1 MKMIS
6 GLKDIINEFDTFIL
20 DQWGVLHNGGDA
32 FPNAIETLQFLKQH
46 DKKVVILSNSGN
58 THNFSY
64 QRLTDSGISR
74 DLYIDVLTSGDHM
87 RHNFKQGKFGHLGS
101 HALVFGWGDGINGT
115 VLEDCGLTSV
125 GIEDASFIMC
135 YGVERG
141 TVAEYQADLDIA
153 YARGLEMVVSNPDLV
168 AMSPDGG
175 LKLCPGSIANAY
187 AEMGGKVHW
196 HGKPQ
201 AEVYDMCRTLL
212 GGWDNAIAV
221 GDSLEHDIRGANTAG
236 ISSLFLTTGIHAD
249 DLTQKMANKED
260 VIDGSAIADLSR
272 EFDVMPSHYIDW
284 FQVN

>member
-6 GLKDIINEFDTFIL
+6 GLSDIINDFDTFIL

-32 FPNAIETLQFLKQH
+32 FPNAVATLEYLQQH
-46 DKKVVILSNSGN
+46 NKKVVILSNSGN

-87 RHNFKQGKFGHLGS
+87 RHNFKQGKFDHLGPN
-101 HALVFGWGDGINGT
+101 ALVFGWGEGINGT

-125 GIEDASFIMC
+125 AIEDASFIMC

-141 TVAEYQADLDIA
+141 TVADYQTDLDIA
-153 YARGLEMVVSNPDLV
+153 FSRGLEMVVSNPDLV
-168 AMSPDGG
+168 AMRPDGG
-175 LKLCPGSIANAY
+175 LNLCPGSIAMAY
-187 AEMGGKVHW
+187 ADMGGTVHW

-201 AEVYDMCRTLL
+201 AEVYAMCHTLL

-236 ISSLFLTTGIHAD
+236 IASLFLTTGIHAD
-249 DLTQKMANKED
+249 DLTAKMANKEYTSD
-260 VIDGSAIADLSR
+260 DDLVADLSR

-284 FQVN
+284 FQVD

>member
-6 GLKDIINEFDTFIL
+6 GLKDIINDFDTFIL

-32 FPNAIETLQFLKQH
+32 FPNAVATLEFLKQH

-64 QRLTDSGISR
+64 QRLTDSGIRR

-87 RHNFKQGKFGHLGS
+87 RHNFKQGKFDNLGS
-101 HALVFGWGDGINGT
+101 NALVFGWGEGINGT

-125 GIEDASFIMC
+125 AIDDASLIMC

-141 TVAEYQADLDIA
+141 TVADYQRDLDIA
-153 YARGLEMVVSNPDLV
+153 FARGLEMVVSNPDLV
-168 AMSPDGG
+168 AMSPTGE
-175 LKLCPGSIANAY
+175 LKLCPGSIATAY
-187 AEMGGKVHW
+187 AAMGGKVHW

-201 AEVYDMCRTLL
+201 AEVYAMCHTLL

-249 DLTQKMANKED
+249 DLSAKMTNKDD
-260 VIDGSAIADLSR
+260 VISASAVADLSR
-272 EFDVMPSHYIDW
+272 EFDVQPSHYIDW
-284 FQVN
+284 FQVD

>member
-32 FPNAIETLQFLKQH
+32 FPSAVATLELLKQH

-87 RHNFKQGKFGHLGS
+87 RHNFKQGKFTKLGTN
-101 HALVFGWGDGINGT
+101 ALVFGWDDGVQTT
-115 VLEDCGLTSV
+115 VLEDCSLTSV
-125 GIEDASFIMC
+125 GIDEASLILC
-135 YGVERG
+135 YGVGRAK
-141 TVAEYQADLDIA
+141 VADYQEELNIA
-153 YARGLEMVVSNPDLV
+153 YSRGLEMIVSNPDLV
-168 AMSPDGG
+168 AMSPDGA

-187 AEMGGKVHW
+187 AEMGGRVHW

-201 AEVYDMCRTLL
+201 AEVYSMCNTLL

-249 DLTQKMANKED
+249 DIIAKKA
-260 VIDGSAIADLSR
+260 GSDEASVVAELSA
-272 EFDVMPSHYIDW
+272 EFDVKPSYYIDW
-284 FQVN
+284 FQVD